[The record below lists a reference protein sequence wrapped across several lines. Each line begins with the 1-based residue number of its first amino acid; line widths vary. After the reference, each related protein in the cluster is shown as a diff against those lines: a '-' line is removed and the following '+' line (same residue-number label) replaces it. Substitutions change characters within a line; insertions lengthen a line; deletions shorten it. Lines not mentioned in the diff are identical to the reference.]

1 MMDFLSEFLKI
12 INSTETNLTFVSF
25 LWHNKTMTKEDCV
38 IYKGNF
44 FQIEWYFDS
53 EGKSQPYDYYQ
64 SCDLSQKRKFLMLC
78 QRMGDFGKINDI
90 TKFRA
95 EGDGIYAFKPQPDRY
110 LAFFKKG
117 NKIIV
122 TNAYRK
128 SSEKMPKNEKK
139 LALKNREDYLSRNPE
154 TEEGRND

>member
-1 MMDFLSEFLKI
+1 M
-12 INSTETNLTFVSF
+12 
-25 LWHNKTMTKEDCV
+25 NKKDCV
-38 IYKGNF
+38 IYKGNC
-44 FQIEWYFDS
+44 FQIEWYYDIK
-53 EGKSQPYDYYQ
+53 GNSQPYEYYQ

-90 TKFRA
+90 TKFRN
-95 EGDGIYAFKPQPDRY
+95 EGDGIFAFKPQPDRY

-117 NKIIV
+117 SKIIV

-128 SSEKMPKNEKK
+128 TGDKMPKKEKV

-154 TEEGRND
+154 TEEGTK